1 MKINLRKFCVL
12 AFIAFFLV
20 NCPPV
25 QAQEQATE
33 TTVDVPITVDKGPED
48 ALDRGNPRSSI
59 ISYLGAASEFNWEKA
74 AEYLDLRN
82 LPSDIQEVG
91 GPELARQFNHVVSRT
106 VWLDRLSVSDSPQGL
121 QGDDLPAYRD
131 ELMRINGEDGEIP
144 IWMQKVPRADG
155 VMIWKL
161 SNRSVARIP
170 ELYDLYSYSAP
181 IEKVRGW
188 FPVDASFL
196 GLEAFKWFIMIV
208 VALVFW
214 PVLYL
219 IGRLLARLFSSPEKD
234 IYPLI
239 RGVFTGPAVLIS
251 TILIANA
258 TVEQLGL
265 SAYAQ
270 QVMQART
277 LATLAIIWGLW
288 SVINLIKSYQ
298 QEKLTKL
305 GRPGAAKLMQPLTT
319 VVKMMIF
326 IFGLLFWL
334 NNIGVNITAVLAG
347 LGVGG
352 LAVALALQKPIE
364 DMMGALT
371 IFSQAS
377 IRVGDFCRY
386 GTEMGTVEDIGL
398 RTTRLRTLTNTV
410 VSVPNARIASV
421 EVENLSYRTKIR
433 YWPTLRLRYD
443 TTPEQI
449 LTIRDRITESLEQNE
464 QVHEDP
470 LRVRFTDFDNDAI
483 LIKVHSFIK
492 TTDFAVFLGIA
503 EDINIQ
509 IMEIVKSAGAS
520 FALPG
525 RAIYMEGDKA

>member
-1 MKINLRKFCVL
+1 MKMKSQKLCVL

-20 NCPPV
+20 NCLPV
-25 QAQEQATE
+25 QAQEQTTD
-33 TTVDVPITVDKGPED
+33 TTVVVPVTVDKGPED

-59 ISYLGAASEFNWEKA
+59 IGYLTAASEFNWEKA

-82 LPSDIQEVG
+82 LPPDIQAVG
-91 GPELARQFNHVVSRT
+91 GPELARQFNHVVSRS
-106 VWLDRLSVSDSPQGL
+106 VWLDQLSVSDSPQGL

-131 ELMRINGEDGEIP
+131 ELMKIAGEDGEIP
-144 IWMQKVPRADG
+144 IWMQQVPRADG

-188 FPVDASFL
+188 FPADASFL
-196 GLEAFKWFIMIV
+196 GLEAFKWFIIIV
-208 VALVFW
+208 IALVCW
-214 PVLYL
+214 PLFYL
-219 IGRLLARLFSSPEKD
+219 IGILLARLFSSPEKE

-239 RGVFTGPAVLIS
+239 RNIFTGPAVLIGILFTAS
-251 TILIANA
+251 TTA
-258 TVEQLGL
+258 ERLGIG
-265 SAYAQ
+265 AHAQ
-270 QVMQART
+270 QVVQAKT
-277 LATLAIIWGLW
+277 LTIVALIWVLW
-288 SVINLIKSYQ
+288 SVMNLVKSYQ
-298 QEKLTKL
+298 QEKLHKL

-319 VVKMMIF
+319 LVKILIF

-334 NNIGVNITAVLAG
+334 NNIGVNITTVLAG

-377 IRVGDFCRY
+377 MRVGDLCRY
-386 GTEMGTVEDIGL
+386 GAEVGVVEDIGL

-421 EVENLSYRTKIR
+421 EVENLSFRTKIR

-443 TTPEQI
+443 TTQEQMR
-449 LTIRDRITESLEQNE
+449 TIMDRVKETLEQNE
-464 QVHEDP
+464 HVYEEP
-470 LRVRFTDFDNDAI
+470 LRVRFTDFDNDAV

-492 TTDFAVFLGIA
+492 TTDFDQFLGIA
-503 EDINIQ
+503 EDINFQ

>member
-1 MKINLRKFCVL
+1 MKINLQKLCVL
-12 AFIAFFLV
+12 AFIAFFLA
-20 NCPPV
+20 NCLPV

-33 TTVDVPITVDKGPED
+33 TAAVVPIPMDKGPED

-59 ISYLGAASEFNWEKA
+59 VGYLNASSQFNWEKA

-82 LPSDIQEVG
+82 LPADIQEFG
-91 GPELARQFNHVVSRT
+91 GPELARQFNHVVSRS
-106 VWLDRLSVSDSPQGL
+106 VWLDRLSVSDSPHGL

-131 ELMRINGEDGEIP
+131 EIMRINGEDGEIP
-144 IWMQKVPRADG
+144 IWMQKIPRADG

-170 ELYDLYSYSAP
+170 ELYDLYSYPAP
-181 IEKVRGW
+181 IEKVRNW

-196 GLEAFKWFIMIV
+196 GLEVFKWFIAIV
-208 VALVFW
+208 VALVCW
-214 PVLYL
+214 PVFYF
-219 IGRLLARLFSSPEKD
+219 IGLLLLRLFSSPEND
-234 IYPLI
+234 MYPLV
-239 RGVFTGPAVLIS
+239 RNVFTGPAVLIG
-251 TILIANA
+251 ILFAAKI
-258 TVEQLGL
+258 TVERLGL
-265 SAYAQ
+265 GAHAQ
-270 QVMQART
+270 QLLQART
-277 LATLAIIWGLW
+277 LTTLALVWALW
-288 SVINLIKSYQ
+288 TVINLIKSYQ
-298 QEKLTKL
+298 QEKMIRL
-305 GRPGAAKLMQPLTT
+305 GRPGAAKLVQPLTT
-319 VVKMMIF
+319 LIKILIF
-326 IFGLLFWL
+326 VFGLLFWL
-334 NNIGVNITAVLAG
+334 NNIGVNITTVLAG

-386 GTEMGTVEDIGL
+386 GEEIGTVEEIGL
-398 RTTRLRTLTNTV
+398 RTTRLRTVTNTV

-421 EVENLSYRTKIR
+421 EVENLSFRTKIR
-433 YWPTLRLRYD
+433 YCPTLRLSYD
-443 TTPEQI
+443 TTPEQVRMI
-449 LTIRDRITESLEQNE
+449 KDRITESLEQNE
-464 QVHEDP
+464 MVHEDP
-470 LRVRFTDFDNDAI
+470 LRVRFTDFDDDAI

>member
-1 MKINLRKFCVL
+1 M
-12 AFIAFFLV
+12 
-20 NCPPV
+20 
-25 QAQEQATE
+25 
-33 TTVDVPITVDKGPED
+33 
-48 ALDRGNPRSSI
+48 
-59 ISYLGAASEFNWEKA
+59 
-74 AEYLDLRN
+74 
-82 LPSDIQEVG
+82 
-91 GPELARQFNHVVSRT
+91 
-106 VWLDRLSVSDSPQGL
+106 
-121 QGDDLPAYRD
+121 
-131 ELMRINGEDGEIP
+131 
-144 IWMQKVPRADG
+144 
-155 VMIWKL
+155 
-161 SNRSVARIP
+161 
-170 ELYDLYSYSAP
+170 
-181 IEKVRGW
+181 
-188 FPVDASFL
+188 
-196 GLEAFKWFIMIV
+196 
-208 VALVFW
+208 
-214 PVLYL
+214 
-219 IGRLLARLFSSPEKD
+219 
-234 IYPLI
+234 YPLVRNI
-239 RGVFTGPAVLIS
+239 FTGPAVLIG
-251 TILIANA
+251 ILFTTGI
-258 TVEQLGL
+258 TSERLGL
-265 SAYAQ
+265 GAYAQ
-270 QVMQART
+270 QVMQAKTLFT
-277 LATLAIIWGLW
+277 LALVWVLW

-298 QEKLTKL
+298 QEKMYKL
-305 GRPGAAKLMQPLTT
+305 GRPGAAKLLQPLTT
-319 VVKMMIF
+319 LVKILIF

-377 IRVGDFCRY
+377 LRVGDFCRY

-410 VSVPNARIASV
+410 VSVPNARIASE

-443 TTPEQI
+443 TTPEQVR
-449 LTIRDRITESLEQNE
+449 TIRDRITESLEQNE

-492 TTDFAVFLGIA
+492 TTDYTVFLGIA